1 VRGARL
7 GPNGAQDAARRGG
20 ILMQSERN
28 DGEAPGPGCPIPIAD
43 YPRVLVAH
51 GGGGTLM
58 HDLIARLFHAAFDN
72 PLLRVEHDGALLD
85 TAAGR
90 LAFTT
95 DSFVVQPLFF
105 PGGDIG
111 SLAVNGTVNDL
122 AMCGARP
129 LWLSAGFILEEGL
142 EMETLWRVARSMGRA
157 AAAAGVEIVTGDTKV
172 VERGK
177 GDGVFI
183 NTSGLGRVEHGDGAG
198 PQRVRP
204 GDRLLVNGDL
214 GRHGMAVL
222 AARGSLEFESGI
234 VSDCAP
240 LAGLVSTL
248 LEAGIDL
255 HCMRDLTRGGLG
267 SALNEIARSAGVRI
281 VLDEREIPVGEE
293 VRGACEFLGLDPLY
307 VANEGRFVAFVS
319 EEQAD
324 RALDLMR
331 RHELGSGAR
340 LIGEVGEAG
349 RALVTARGPL
359 GPERIVGMLSGE
371 QLPRIC

>member
-1 VRGARL
+1 
-7 GPNGAQDAARRGG
+7 
-20 ILMQSERN
+20 MQWERN
-28 DGEAPGPGCPIPIAD
+28 DGESPGPGCPIPIAD
-43 YPRVLVAH
+43 YPRVLLAH

-58 HDLIARLFHAAFDN
+58 HDLIANLFYAAFDN
-72 PLLRVEHDGALLD
+72 PLLRAGHDGALVEPG
-85 TAAGR
+85 AAS

-95 DSFVVQPLFF
+95 DSFVVDPLFF

-142 EMETLWRVARSMGRA
+142 EMETLWGIARSMGRA
-157 AAAAGVEIVTGDTKV
+157 AAAAGVQIVTGDTKV
-172 VERGK
+172 VEHGK
-177 GDGVFI
+177 GDGVYI
-183 NTSGLGRVEHGDGAG
+183 NTTGLGRIERG
-198 PQRVRP
+198 PGVGPHRVRP
-204 GDRLLVNGDL
+204 GDRVLVNGDL

-222 AARGSLEFESGI
+222 AARGSLEFESGVI
-234 VSDCAP
+234 SDCAP
-240 LAGLVSTL
+240 LSGLVSAL

-267 SALNEIARSAGVRI
+267 SALNEIARAAALHI
-281 VLDEREIPVGEE
+281 TLEEREIPVSEE

-307 VANEGRFVAFVS
+307 VANEGRFVAFVP
-319 EEQAD
+319 EGQAD
-324 RALDLMR
+324 RALDVMR
-331 RHELGSGAR
+331 GHEFGHGAR
-340 LIGEVGEAG
+340 QIGEVGQAG

>member
-1 VRGARL
+1 MQRG
-7 GPNGAQDAARRGG
+7 
-20 ILMQSERN
+20 RN
-28 DGEAPGPGCPIPIAD
+28 EDESPGQGCPIPISD
-43 YPRVLVAH
+43 YPRVLLAH

-58 HDLIARLFHAAFDN
+58 QDLIGRLFRRAFDN
-72 PLLRVEHDGALLD
+72 PRLRVDHDGALLEPGSD
-85 TAAGR
+85 R

-183 NTSGLGRVEHGDGAG
+183 NTAGLGRVESDRGVD
-198 PQRVRP
+198 PRRVAP
-204 GDRLLVNGDL
+204 GDRVLVNGAL

-222 AARGSLEFESGI
+222 AARGELEFEGGMA
-234 VSDCAP
+234 SDCAP
-240 LAGLVSTL
+240 LAGLVLGL
-248 LEAGIDL
+248 LEEGIDL
-255 HCMRDLTRGGLG
+255 HCMRDLTRGGLAG
-267 SALNEIARSAGVRI
+267 ALNEIARAAQVGI
-281 VLDEREIPVGEE
+281 VLEEREIPVDEA
-293 VRGACEFLGLDPLY
+293 VRGACEFLGFDPLY

-319 EEQAD
+319 AEQAE
-324 RALDLMR
+324 RALERMR
-331 RHELGSGAR
+331 GHELGRGAR

-349 RALVTARGPL
+349 RTTVTARSPL
-359 GPERIVGMLSGE
+359 GPERVVGMLSGE